1 MASSVLGKRRRATPD
16 SSATGAASAISLRS
30 SKRRTKSP
38 PLPWIHEEEDEPSIL
53 QNTISR
59 SSSSRNNGR
68 SKRTVPDKTVKA
80 IATSPVK
87 VIKSTET
94 VTDENTRPKEFTTLQ
109 KAYRSRD
116 ALSKAKPTIP
126 TTPKH
131 RVKVTGKPLTP
142 RAPRTICHVTAAQSV
157 YTPARQLFAR
167 SSTPGRLVGR
177 DSEREEL
184 TAFIDN
190 AVQSRSGGCIYV
202 SGPPG
207 TGKSA
212 MVNEVWRDIHLEKSV
227 RVAHINCA
235 SMTSSRDIYTK
246 LVDELCDDAQLFKK
260 SRTELLGGMFLQK
273 KRSASTAFYVVA
285 LDEIDHLLSSD
296 VETLYTLFEWSLQP
310 GSQLVLIGIANA
322 LDLTDRFLPR
332 LKAKNLKPHLL
343 PFLPY
348 TAPQI
353 SGIITTR
360 LRSLLPTTAPNCGP
374 ADFIPFLHPA
384 AIQLC
389 ARKVAS
395 QTGDLRK
402 AFDIV
407 RHTIDLIEQE
417 FIRNISCGAPTNSI
431 ASSKAPLTENVNL
444 ASLVSPPDTP
454 SSSSCSSTQ
463 PWTGPVYTAATAPR
477 ATVAHVARV
486 TSSAFGNGATQ
497 RLQGLNLQQKAAL
510 CAMIALGRKQQDSD
524 GNGVLSTPSKTP
536 RSTASAAPTVN
547 QLFATYSTLCRRD
560 KILQPLSATEFRD
573 VIGSLETLG
582 LVGEAQGRGYGGAS
596 SFSSSFSSSSS
607 AMTPSRAARK
617 KWGEER
623 GFVCFV
629 GEREVEGHIYG
640 AGEGILRRL
649 LGTEV

>member
-1 MASSVLGKRRRATPD
+1 MASSVLGKRRRATLD

-38 PLPWIHEEEDEPSIL
+38 LPWIHEEEEDEPSIP
-53 QNTISR
+53 QNTIYR

-68 SKRTVPDKTVKA
+68 SKRTVPDKAVKA

-94 VTDENTRPKEFTTLQ
+94 VTDENTRPKEFTTPQ

-116 ALSKAKPTIP
+116 ALSNAKPTIP

-142 RAPRTICHVTAAQSV
+142 RAPRTLCHVTAAQSV

-167 SSTPGRLVGR
+167 SSNPGRLVGR

-190 AVQSRSGGCIYV
+190 AVQSRNGGCIYV

-212 MVNEVWRDIHLEKSV
+212 MVNEVWRDMHLEKSV

-260 SRTELLGGMFLQK
+260 SRTELLGGMFLQQ
-273 KRSASTAFYVVA
+273 RSASPAFYVVA

-296 VETLYTLFEWSLQP
+296 VETLYSLFEWSLQP

-322 LDLTDRFLPR
+322 LDLTDRFLPH

-353 SGIITTR
+353 SSIITTR
-360 LRSLLPTTAPNCGP
+360 LRSLMPTTAPNCGP

-417 FIRNISCGAPTNSI
+417 FIRNKSCGAPTNSI
-431 ASSKAPLTENVNL
+431 ASSKTPLTENVNL
-444 ASLVSPPDTP
+444 ASLISPPDTP

-463 PWTGPVYTAATAPR
+463 PLTGPVYTAATAPR

-486 TSSAFGNGATQ
+486 TSSAFGNGTTQ
-497 RLQGLNLQQKAAL
+497 RLRGLNLQQKAAL

-524 GNGVLSTPSKTP
+524 GNGVLRTPSKIP

-582 LVGEAQGRGYGGAS
+582 LVGEAHGWGYGGTP

-617 KWGEER
+617 KRGEER
-623 GFVCFV
+623 GLVCFV

-640 AGEGILRRL
+640 AGEGILRGL